1 MRIVVMLLA
10 LMPLVSFAKCN
21 TPVECYQQAIEG
33 YQQAIEDL
41 RDARAEIKMARDEV
55 KKVKEDAEK
64 KIKDLTVSMEKTDAK
79 ITALLKR
86 LDGSAKKVTQLVDAV
101 SVSENG
107 NVGIGTTNQERG
119 RKLHIS
125 GGSVRIDV
133 SGGGQVQISTPVEG
147 PGLAIFDTTN
157 TQAFNLL
164 STTKYN
170 RIDSDGR
177 PIIITDGN
185 VGIGTTTPEGP
196 LHIKT
201 TRQGNAFSD
210 GIGFLKG
217 SGGND
222 YQLQIN
228 AVGGVPHIDFSRSA
242 NEDFD
247 MRLAVYTENELVIQG
262 GEVNVRESLKAK
274 TITETSDE
282 RLKKNIQPL
291 VSSLAKLAQ
300 LRGVSFKWKDE
311 PQDNQIG
318 LVAQEVEKIL
328 PEIVSTDSEGYKSIA
343 YGKLTAVLLEAIK
356 EQQQQIDELN
366 KRLEQK

>member
-101 SVSENG
+101 SVSENW

-201 TRQGNAFSD
+201 TRQRNAFSD

-247 MRLAVYTENELVIQG
+247 MRLAVYT
-262 GEVNVRESLKAK
+262 
-274 TITETSDE
+274 
-282 RLKKNIQPL
+282 
-291 VSSLAKLAQ
+291 
-300 LRGVSFKWKDE
+300 
-311 PQDNQIG
+311 
-318 LVAQEVEKIL
+318 
-328 PEIVSTDSEGYKSIA
+328 
-343 YGKLTAVLLEAIK
+343 
-356 EQQQQIDELN
+356 
-366 KRLEQK
+366 